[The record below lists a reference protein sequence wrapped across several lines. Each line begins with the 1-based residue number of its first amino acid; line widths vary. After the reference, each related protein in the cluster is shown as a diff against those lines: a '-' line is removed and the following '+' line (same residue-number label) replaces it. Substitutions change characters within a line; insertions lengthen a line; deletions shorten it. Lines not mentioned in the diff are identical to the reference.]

1 MKLCIDA
8 GHGGHD
14 SGVVGLGG
22 LRESDLNLSI
32 AGRVA
37 TLAVLDGWDVMLT
50 RSSDRFVGLE
60 GRGSLANESRTPVD
74 LFLSLHGNGAVSR
87 EAHGVEFWT
96 SRGQTRSDAVVPYL
110 VGAWKAEFPDVVLRA
125 DWSDGDADKEAG
137 YAVLHLTKMP
147 AVLVEVGF
155 VSHPPTEALLRDSE
169 YQVRIARAIVAG
181 LNAWRASIV
190 GGAA

>member
-8 GHGGHD
+8 GHGGND

-32 AGRVA
+32 AWHVA
-37 TLAVLDGWDVMLT
+37 SLALLSGWEIMMT

-60 GRGSLANESRTPVD
+60 GRSSLANESRTPVD

-110 VGAWKAEFPDVVLRA
+110 VGAWKAEFPDVVLRT

>member
-8 GHGGHD
+8 GHGGND

-32 AGRVA
+32 AWHVA
-37 TLAVLDGWDVMLT
+37 SLALLSGWEIMMT

-60 GRGSLANESRTPVD
+60 GRSSLANESHTPVD

-110 VGAWKAEFPDVVLRA
+110 VGAWKAEFPDVVLRT

>member
-8 GHGGHD
+8 GHGGND

-37 TLAVLDGWDVMLT
+37 TLAVMDGWGVMLT
-50 RSSDRFVGLE
+50 RSSDRFVGLD
-60 GRGSLANESRTPVD
+60 GRSSLANESRTPVD
-74 LFLSLHGNGAVSR
+74 LFLSIHGNGALNR

-96 SRGQTRSDAVVPYL
+96 SRGQTRSDAVVPFL
-110 VGAWKAEFPDVVLRA
+110 AGAWEAEFPDVALRT
-125 DWSDGDADKEAG
+125 DWSDGDADKESG
-137 YAVLHLTKMP
+137 FAVLHLTKMP

-169 YQVRIARAIVAG
+169 YQARIARAIVAG
-181 LNAWRASIV
+181 LNAWRASII

>member
-1 MKLCIDA
+1 MRLCINP

-37 TLAVLDGWDVMLT
+37 TLAVLHGWDIMMT
-50 RSSDRFVGLE
+50 RSSDRFVGLRE
-60 GRGSLANESRTPVD
+60 QADIANESPRPVD
-74 LFLSLHGNGAVSR
+74 LFLALHGNGALNH

-96 SRGQTRSDAVVPYL
+96 SRGQTRSDTVVPFL
-110 VGAWKAEFPDVVLRA
+110 SGAWKEEFPDVLIRA

-137 YAVLHLTKMP
+137 FAVLHLTKMP
-147 AVLVEVGF
+147 AILVEVGF
-155 VSHPPTEALLRDSE
+155 VSHPPTEALLKTSE
-169 YQVRIARAIVAG
+169 YQDRIARVIVAG
-181 LNAWRASIV
+181 LNAWRDSQP
-190 GGAA
+190 GGVQ